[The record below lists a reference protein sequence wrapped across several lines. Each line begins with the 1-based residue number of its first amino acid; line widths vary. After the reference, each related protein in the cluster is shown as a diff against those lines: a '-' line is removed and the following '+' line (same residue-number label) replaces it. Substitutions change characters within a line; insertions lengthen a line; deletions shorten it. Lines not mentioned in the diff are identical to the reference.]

1 MRSTPGLLTCGKAS
15 TLKGSPTV
23 AVREAIFEVGR
34 PRRGRYHA
42 ALLHPGV
49 LAALV
54 PPAADRRRF
63 QRLAPAADRRRF
75 QRLAPASEL
84 AKHN

>member
-1 MRSTPGLLTCGKAS
+1 M
-15 TLKGSPTV
+15 

-42 ALLHPGV
+42 VHFYPGV

-54 PPAADRRRF
+54 PPATDRRRL
-63 QRLAPAADRRRF
+63 QRLTPVIV
-75 QRLAPASEL
+75 L
-84 AKHN
+84 AKLVYIINSTFAS